1 MRKEVY
7 KRHIENFSQ
16 HWWFQARKQII
27 DGIIFKFIKK
37 KKLNILDFGSG
48 SGVNLKMLSKY
59 GKVNIYEPHR
69 KQKII

>member
-37 KKLNILDFGSG
+37 KKIKYFG
-48 SGVNLKMLSKY
+48 LW
-59 GKVNIYEPHR
+59 IR
-69 KQKII
+69 KWC